1 MDRIYLDHNATSP
14 LRPQVLAAMADVSGE
29 GFGNP
34 SSLHWAG
41 RAARSALEECR
52 ERIAS
57 SLRVQARELVFTS
70 GGTEANR
77 LAILGALAAAG
88 SGPHVVASA
97 IEHPSVIDLL
107 RQLEASGAVDVTWVA
122 ASAGGVV
129 DPESIA
135 AAVVPRTR
143 LVCLQHA
150 NNETGA
156 IQAVGPVASLCR
168 TRGILLHCDAV
179 QSLGKIP
186 VLPAEM
192 GADLVTASS
201 HKIGGPRGVGVLW
214 IRSSSRFETPHRG
227 GPQERGLR
235 PGTENLPGVAG
246 FTKALALATPVDRAL
261 RDRLWS
267 GIRARVPEAELNG
280 DPAHLLPNTLNV
292 SFPGVMAEM
301 LLISLDLEG
310 VAASSG
316 SACSSGAR
324 QPSHV
329 LRAMGLDEDRIRS
342 AVRFSLGWTNA
353 TEDVDRAAEVIGRA
367 VEDLR
372 QAAAPSREAV
382 LRGPAASLRT
392 AGETR
397 PIAPGTRLG
406 SA

>member
-1 MDRIYLDHNATSP
+1 
-14 LRPQVLAAMADVSGE
+14 MADVSGE
-29 GFGNP
+29 GFANP

-57 SLRVQARELVFTS
+57 LLRVPARELVFTS
-70 GGTEANR
+70 GGTESNR

-88 SGPHVVASA
+88 AGLGSGAHVVASA

-107 RQLEASGAVDVTWVA
+107 RQLEATVGAQVTWVR

-129 DPESIA
+129 DPDEVA
-135 AAVVPRTR
+135 AAILPRTR

-156 IQAVGPVASLCR
+156 VQAIGAVASICR
-168 TRGILLHCDAV
+168 ARGVLLHSDAV

-192 GADLVTASS
+192 QADLVTASS
-201 HKIGGPRGVGVLW
+201 HKIGGPRGVGLLW
-214 IRSSSRFETPHRG
+214 VRSGARFDAPHRG

-246 FTKALALATPVDRAL
+246 FTRALALARPVDQAL
-261 RDRLWS
+261 RERLWRA
-267 GIRARVPEAELNG
+267 IRSRVPDAVLNG
-280 DPAHLLPNTLNV
+280 DPAHLLPNTLNA
-292 SFPGVMAEM
+292 SFPGLMAEM

-316 SACSSGAR
+316 SACASGAR

-342 AVRFSLGWTNA
+342 AVRFSLGWTNGTA
-353 TEDVDRAAEVIGRA
+353 DVDRAAEIIGRA
-367 VEDLR
+367 VADLR
-372 QAAAPSREAV
+372 QASGPSRGAA
-382 LRGPAASLRT
+382 LRAPAISLRT
-392 AGETR
+392 AGETH
-397 PIAPGTRLG
+397 PIAPGSRLG